1 MFPSSDSSP
10 LDTPETNNCAL
21 ELLQEQAEESEYE
34 VAQQLAN
41 DEEDDK
47 ESLAG
52 APDPSTIIFSEQ
64 QPQSPTHAS
73 VLALEQLPFPHEQQ
87 PSPPRERRPF
97 PSFIQAKP
105 RATKATIPA
114 APALAQLRP
123 TPINVMASGPLPALF
138 HGKESENAQNFMR
151 STEAYFLINRITD
164 EAMKVALFSALISAG
179 SQADHWWTNLDA
191 QHKGT
196 WTTVKAAF
204 ETKWPTIAVAGKT
217 TLEYQKELL
226 ALRLKEEDVGER
238 ITLAEVTTWSHI
250 HFHNQLKTLVQ
261 DAGVANAPVLIHPVR
276 DALPR
281 VLRDL
286 TTPAPPDWNTFLNEI
301 KDVNVDILQ
310 DKVKQEKEK
319 KEAERAQ
326 NVHIARLESRQ
337 HDPVEVLRLQM
348 QQATLGASAPTR
360 GMSATTLQT
369 RGNPMMQQGQV
380 TRRQVRYTPAN
391 QSQNGQRVLRS
402 APTQEERDNLRAR
415 VNEIPHQADTDAGHV
430 AYNEQRRQWAARW
443 GEGARCSENTPF
455 PLTPGT
461 AQICSGECFR
471 CGAHG
476 HISPA
481 CQLPPDA
488 QLPKNETIWRG
499 ICTRILGTYNRAT
512 AVQVNYVL
520 EEIFTPEVMEQGKG
534 QGSLV

>member
-1 MFPSSDSSP
+1 
-10 LDTPETNNCAL
+10 
-21 ELLQEQAEESEYE
+21 
-34 VAQQLAN
+34 
-41 DEEDDK
+41 
-47 ESLAG
+47 
-52 APDPSTIIFSEQ
+52 
-64 QPQSPTHAS
+64 
-73 VLALEQLPFPHEQQ
+73 
-87 PSPPRERRPF
+87 
-97 PSFIQAKP
+97 
-105 RATKATIPA
+105 
-114 APALAQLRP
+114 
-123 TPINVMASGPLPALF
+123 MASGPLPALF

-164 EAMKVALFSALISAG
+164 ETTKVALFSALISAG

-191 QHKGT
+191 QYKST

-204 ETKWPTIAVAGKT
+204 ETKWPTITVAGKT

-238 ITLAEVTTWSHI
+238 ITLAEITTWSHI

-286 TTPAPPDWNTFLNEI
+286 TTPAPPDWDTFLNEI

-310 DKVKQEKEK
+310 DKVKREKEK

-326 NVHIARLESRQ
+326 NVRIARLESRQ

-348 QQATLGASAPTR
+348 QQATLGASTPTR
-360 GMSATTLQT
+360 GMSATAPQT

-380 TRRQVRYTPAN
+380 TRRQVRYTPTN
-391 QSQNGQRVLRS
+391 QNQNGQRVLRS

-415 VNEIPHQADTDAGHV
+415 VNEIPHQADTDPGHA

-443 GEGARCSENTPF
+443 GEGARCNENTPF

-499 ICTRILGTYNRAT
+499 ICTRTLGTYNRAT

-520 EEIFTPEVMEQGKG
+520 EEIFAPEAAEQGKG